1 MPYWRFFMNIKKDLP
16 EIYESFSEA
25 RKNGFITAKD
35 LKDKGIPLIG
45 TFCTYM
51 PQEIAMAA
59 GAVVVSLCSTSDETI
74 GDAEKDLP
82 RNLCPLIKSSYGFGK
97 TDKCPYFYFS
107 DLIVGETTC
116 DGKKKM
122 YEYLGE
128 FKSVHVMQLPNSQ
141 KGDKGL
147 ELWKSEII
155 KLKEVIEEKF
165 SIKIS
170 EERIKEAIKIKNK
183 ERRALK
189 EFYSLGKLQ
198 PSVLT
203 GSDIFKV
210 INGAG
215 FKFNKESSI
224 KELFTLIEKV
234 KRDYKEGKRLDLK
247 PRILI
252 TGCPI
257 GGAAEKVIKAIEDNG
272 AYVVAFENCNVSKA
286 NELLVDEDKDVF
298 DALAEK
304 YLAIGCSCMSPNPNR
319 LDLLGRMIKEYKA
332 DGVVDVVLQAC
343 HTYAVETL
351 AIKRF
356 TNDKFSIPYMS
367 VETDYSKADIGQ
379 LNTRMAA
386 FIEML

>member
-1 MPYWRFFMNIKKDLP
+1 MNIKKDLP

-25 RKNGFITAKD
+25 RKNGFITAKN
-35 LKDKGIPLIG
+35 LKDKGIALIG

-51 PQEIAMAA
+51 PQEIAMAS

-141 KGDKGL
+141 SGDKSFG
-147 ELWKSEII
+147 LWKSEIV
-155 KLKEVIEEKF
+155 KLKETIEEKF
-165 SIKIS
+165 GIKVS

-183 ERRALK
+183 ERQALK
-189 EFYSLGKLQ
+189 RFYSLGKLE
-198 PSVLT
+198 PPALT
-203 GSDIFKV
+203 GHDIFKV
-210 INGAG
+210 INGSG
-215 FKFNKESSI
+215 FKFNKENSI
-224 KELFTLIEKV
+224 KELSELTETV
-234 KRDYKEGKRLDLK
+234 RRGYEEGKRLESK

-286 NELLVDEDKDVF
+286 NELLVDEDKNVF

-319 LDLLGRMIKEYKA
+319 LDLLGKMIEEYKV

-351 AIKRF
+351 SVKKF
-356 TNDKFSIPYMS
+356 TSSKFDIPYMAL
-367 VETDYSKADIGQ
+367 ETDYSKSDIGQ